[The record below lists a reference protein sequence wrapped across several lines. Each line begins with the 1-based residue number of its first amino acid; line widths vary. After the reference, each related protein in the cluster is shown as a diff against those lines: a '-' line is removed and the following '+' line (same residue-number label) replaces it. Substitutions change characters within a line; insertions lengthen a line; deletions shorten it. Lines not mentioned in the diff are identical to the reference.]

1 MRLEDFLFDGL
12 DLYIKHLRHPS
23 QIPGNDSIS
32 RIYAM
37 GILPVLIVALTI
49 IQWGIGVLV
58 ILVNH
63 TKLGTRLYTKFF
75 EDQIGLFDDT
85 GL

>member
-1 MRLEDFLFDGL
+1 MKLSDFLNDGL
-12 DLYIKHLRHPS
+12 NLYFKHLRHPS
-23 QIPGNDSIS
+23 QIPGNDSFS

-37 GILPVLIVALTI
+37 GVLPVLIVAMTI
-49 IQWGIGVLV
+49 VQWGIGVLV

-63 TKLGTRLYTKFF
+63 TRIGTRLYAKFF
-75 EDQIGLFDDT
+75 KDQISLFDDT